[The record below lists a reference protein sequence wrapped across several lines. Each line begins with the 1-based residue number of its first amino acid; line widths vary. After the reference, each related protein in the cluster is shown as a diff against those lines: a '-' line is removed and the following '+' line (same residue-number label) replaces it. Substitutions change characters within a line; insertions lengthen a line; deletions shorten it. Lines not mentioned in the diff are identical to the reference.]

1 MWHWLRVTFAVKLIS
16 SICSTAEIHVERNAQ
31 FTSLT
36 PTRKKLSSFIA
47 SRRRRELSRRQSA
60 TVLQFRSQCGKSQP
74 IMPRRGKSKHYVLG
88 AGGGVR
94 WEICGHNT
102 LCWITVQ
109 TLQGFCRLPRTHSC
123 RATRQNSAVLSDTM
137 AHHWSTKGPRGV
149 LAVAAAAA
157 AYFKYWIFNRV
168 TWRRRV
174 LSHAR
179 SPQFDIAAQTRQLLT
194 PPLLLV
200 GAWTAA
206 G

>member
-1 MWHWLRVTFAVKLIS
+1 
-16 SICSTAEIHVERNAQ
+16 
-31 FTSLT
+31 
-36 PTRKKLSSFIA
+36 
-47 SRRRRELSRRQSA
+47 
-60 TVLQFRSQCGKSQP
+60 
-74 IMPRRGKSKHYVLG
+74 MPRRGKGKHCVLG

-94 WEICGHNT
+94 WEICEHNT
-102 LCWITVQ
+102 ICWITVQ

-157 AYFKYWIFNRV
+157 AYFKFWIFNRV

-179 SPQFDIAAQTRQLLT
+179 SAHSRRSSILQHKHDSCCRCCSLVRRRSPASSRKHRQTHRERERQRERER
-194 PPLLLV
+194 
-200 GAWTAA
+200 A
-206 G
+206 GSIGSSAGRST